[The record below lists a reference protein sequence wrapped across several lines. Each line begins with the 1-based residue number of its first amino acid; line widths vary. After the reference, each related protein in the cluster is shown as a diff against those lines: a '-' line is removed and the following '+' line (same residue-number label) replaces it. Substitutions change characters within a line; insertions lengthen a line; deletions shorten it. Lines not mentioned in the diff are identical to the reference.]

1 MVVSRNGFL
10 SKAERTENAEYI
22 LGYLLSKGWTRNAI
36 CGMLGNM
43 ESESTINPGI
53 WESLRPFWRG
63 YGLVQWTPY
72 TKYKNWADQRGIDYK
87 DMNSQLARI
96 EYEVENNLQW
106 FGGMSD
112 TMTFAQFTQSKA
124 SPEYL
129 AKVFIK
135 TYEHPA
141 DSDQPIRGTQARYW
155 WDNLSDSGGE
165 IDPIDPPDPIDP
177 IPDPPPRPRPQKVEH
192 VALLLSGSINGWN
205 N

>member
-1 MVVSRNGFL
+1 MVVSKNGYL
-10 SKAERTENAEYI
+10 NTAERTENAEYI

-53 WESLRPFWRG
+53 WESLTPFWRG

-72 TKYKNWADQRGIDYK
+72 TKFKDWADQRSLDYT
-87 DMNSQLARI
+87 DINAQLMRI

-106 FGGMSD
+106 FGGYSS
-112 TMTFAQFTQSKA
+112 TMTFAQFTHSTA

-129 AKVFIK
+129 ANVFIK

-141 DSDQPIRGTQARYW
+141 NSNQPIRGTQARYW
-155 WDNLSDSGGE
+155 WDNLSDSGGV
-165 IDPIDPPDPIDP
+165 IDPIDPTDPPDPDP
-177 IPDPPPRPRPQKVEH
+177 EPEPETPIEQKSIIQM
-192 VALLLSGSINGWN
+192 LLSDTLNGWKH
-205 N
+205 